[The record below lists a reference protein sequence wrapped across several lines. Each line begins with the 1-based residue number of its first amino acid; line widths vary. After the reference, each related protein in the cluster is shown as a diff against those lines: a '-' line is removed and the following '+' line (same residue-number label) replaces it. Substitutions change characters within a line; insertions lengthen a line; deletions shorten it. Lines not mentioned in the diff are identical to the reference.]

1 MPFCCMFLRGGPFK
15 NRIIFLTA
23 RYFSIVEHGLTF
35 NWKVDLCHLFM
46 ENNIGQ
52 MTTADL
58 AVARSI
64 HPIFWYILV
73 DVSTYSC
80 LNHVLE
86 TLCCSGIVDV
96 RFIFYP
102 NSKENSFFRDYS
114 IFDKGPKPTPSQTSL
129 FFFSIRALID
139 FF

>member
-1 MPFCCMFLRGGPFK
+1 MSFIYGKQYRS
-15 NRIIFLTA
+15 ND
-23 RYFSIVEHGLTF
+23 HGWL
-35 NWKVDLCHLFM
+35 
-46 ENNIGQ
+46 GSSP
-52 MTTADL
+52 
-58 AVARSI
+58 RSI

-86 TLCCSGIVDV
+86 TLCCFGIVDV

-102 NSKENSFFRDYS
+102 NSKENRRTASHLSFFRDYS

-129 FFFSIRALID
+129 FLFFSIRALMILSRIKSFTFRD
-139 FF
+139 KALDSGWHFEEELSISCHDTA